1 MVFLARFILKG
12 PSQAALVAATTAML
26 GVLVAPAIWLSAA
39 AIALV
44 ALVKEGR
51 QALVVTAIAAVGTML
66 FASLIFASPS
76 MSLYFVLAAW
86 LPVLIAAR
94 LLRTV
99 SLEASLQAMAGL
111 ALVVI
116 TGLYSFFPEMGE
128 IWREPLDAMVQQLRE
143 SSPEQFD
150 IESLREI
157 QEWVIRMMPGFLV
170 SSVFLGTLISLS
182 LARWWQ
188 SAIVNPGGFGRE
200 FQALALGKIS
210 AMIALAIITVALLA
224 GSALWYA
231 MLLIALVLYATQ
243 GMSILHAVFSG
254 RQLNKIWLYL
264 IYLAMFL
271 LPEVVAMLILFGI
284 ADAWVDFRRRLIT
297 V

>member
-12 PSQAALVAATTAML
+12 PSQAALVAATAAML

-44 ALVKEGR
+44 ALVKDGW
-51 QALVVTAIAAVGTML
+51 QALIVTAIAAAGTML
-66 FASLIFASPS
+66 FASLIFATPS

-86 LPVLIAAR
+86 LPVWIAAWV
-94 LLRTV
+94 LRNV
-99 SLEASLQAMAGL
+99 SLAASLQATAGL
-111 ALVVI
+111 ALIVI
-116 TGLYSFFPEMGE
+116 AGVYGFFPEMGE
-128 IWREPLDAMVQQLRE
+128 IWREPLDVMVQQLLE
-143 SSPEQFD
+143 SSQGQF
-150 IESLREI
+150 ERSTLQEI

-170 SSVFLGTLISLS
+170 GSVFLGTLISLL

-188 SAIVNPGGFGRE
+188 SAIVNPDGFGRE
-200 FQALALGKIS
+200 FQALALGRIT
-210 AMIALAIITVALLA
+210 AIIALAIIAVAVLA

-231 MLLIALVLYATQ
+231 MLLIVLALYTTQ
-243 GMSILHAVFSG
+243 GMAILHAVFKG

-264 IYLAMFL
+264 VYLAMFL
-271 LPEVVAMLILFGI
+271 LPEVAAMLILFGI
-284 ADAWVDFRRRLIT
+284 ADAWIDFRRRLIT

>member
-1 MVFLARFILKG
+1 M
-12 PSQAALVAATTAML
+12 AATTAML
-26 GVLVAPAIWLSAA
+26 GVLFAPAIWLSAA

-44 ALVKEGR
+44 ALVKKGR
-51 QALVVTAIAAVGTML
+51 QALIVTAIAAVGTML
-66 FASLIFASPS
+66 FAGLIFASPS

-86 LPVLIAAR
+86 LPVLIAAQ
-94 LLRTV
+94 LLRHV

-128 IWREPLDAMVQQLRE
+128 IWREPLDVMVQQLLE

-170 SSVFLGTLISLS
+170 SSVFLGTLISLF

-200 FQALALGKIS
+200 FQALLLGKIS
-210 AMIALAIITVALLA
+210 AMIALAIITAALLA

-231 MLLIALVLYATQ
+231 MLLIVLLLYTTQ
-243 GMSILHAVFSG
+243 GMSILHAVFKG

-271 LPEVVAMLILFGI
+271 LPEVVAMLILLGI

>member
-12 PSQAALVAATTAML
+12 PSQAALVAATAAML

-44 ALVKEGR
+44 ALVKDGR
-51 QALVVTAIAAVGTML
+51 QALIVTAIAAVGAML
-66 FASLIFASPS
+66 FASLIFATPS

-86 LPVLIAAR
+86 LPVWIAAWV
-94 LLRTV
+94 LRNV
-99 SLEASLQAMAGL
+99 SLAASLQATAGL
-111 ALVVI
+111 ALIVI
-116 TGLYSFFPEMGE
+116 AGVYGFFPEMGE
-128 IWREPLDAMVQQLRE
+128 IWREPLDVMVQQLLE
-143 SSPEQFD
+143 NSQGQF
-150 IESLREI
+150 ELSTLQEI

-170 SSVFLGTLISLS
+170 GSVFLGTIISLL

-200 FQALALGKIS
+200 FQALALGRIT
-210 AMIALAIITVALLA
+210 AITALAIIAVAVPA

-231 MLLIALVLYATQ
+231 MLLIVLALYTTQ
-243 GMSILHAVFSG
+243 GMAILHAVFKG

-264 IYLAMFL
+264 VYLAMFL
-271 LPEVVAMLILFGI
+271 LPEVAAMLILFGI
-284 ADAWVDFRRRLIT
+284 ADAWFDFRRRLIT

>member
-12 PSQAALVAATTAML
+12 PNQAALVAATTAML

-86 LPVLIAAR
+86 LPVLMAAR
-94 LLRTV
+94 LLRNV
-99 SLEASLQAMAGL
+99 SLEVSLQAMAGL
-111 ALVVI
+111 ALVVNV
-116 TGLYSFFPEMGE
+116 GLYSFFPEMGE
-128 IWREPLDAMVQQLRE
+128 IWREPLDVMVQQLLE

-150 IESLREI
+150 IESLRKI
-157 QEWVIRMMPGFLV
+157 QEWIIRMMPGFLV
-170 SSVFLGTLISLS
+170 SSVFLGTLISLL

-200 FQALALGKIS
+200 FQALALGNIS
-210 AMIALAIITVALLA
+210 AMIALVIIAVALLA

-231 MLLIALVLYATQ
+231 MLLIVLVLYSTQ
-243 GMSILHAVFSG
+243 GLSVLHAVFKG

-271 LPEVVAMLILFGI
+271 LPEVVAMLILLGI

>member
-12 PSQAALVAATTAML
+12 PSQAALVAATAAML

-44 ALVKEGR
+44 ALVKDGW
-51 QALVVTAIAAVGTML
+51 QALIVTAIAAVGTML
-66 FASLIFASPS
+66 FASLIFATPS

-86 LPVLIAAR
+86 LPVWIAAWV
-94 LLRTV
+94 LRNV
-99 SLEASLQAMAGL
+99 SLAASLQATAGL
-111 ALVVI
+111 ALIVI
-116 TGLYSFFPEMGE
+116 AGVYGFFPEMGE
-128 IWREPLDAMVQQLRE
+128 IWREPLDVMVQQLLE
-143 SSPEQFD
+143 SSQGQFEQ
-150 IESLREI
+150 STLQGI

-170 SSVFLGTLISLS
+170 GSVFLGTLISLL

-188 SAIVNPGGFGRE
+188 SAIVNPDGFGRE
-200 FQALALGKIS
+200 FQALALGRIT
-210 AMIALAIITVALLA
+210 AIIALAIIAVAVLA

-231 MLLIALVLYATQ
+231 MLLIVLALYTTQ
-243 GMSILHAVFSG
+243 GMAILHAVFKG

-264 IYLAMFL
+264 VYLAMFL
-271 LPEVVAMLILFGI
+271 LPEVAAMLILFGI
-284 ADAWVDFRRRLIT
+284 ADAWIDFRRRLIT